1 MAFTDNIYNLDWDKL
16 VTRLTPKPLKLAKTL
31 AWLKAMASDIADL
44 HARYIAYKN
53 YTVYW
58 LGINSQVCFM
68 EKALN
73 DKYDISLRRI
83 YITDGI
89 EFDPVPFYLKIENKP
104 VILYTKTENT
114 PLYYTPKQKLHN
126 SAVILL

>member
-1 MAFTDNIYNLDWDKL
+1 
-16 VTRLTPKPLKLAKTL
+16 
-31 AWLKAMASDIADL
+31 MASDIADL

-68 EKALN
+68 EQALN

-104 VILYTKTENT
+104 VNFLRKQKTHR
-114 PLYYTPKQKLHN
+114 LYYTPKQKLH
-126 SAVILL
+126 SLAVILL